1 MTDSIIKKAYDKI
14 TSAIRTCFRRFPA
27 TVSFVLALTCLLCYY
42 VAVEGEFP
50 DKKLFIITIYYLSV
64 GALLSLSLHL
74 WSEEVKNKTRKVVV
88 HTVANVLLLADS
100 IMLYYLQTDKYNIEI
115 GIAHGAA
122 IFSLWLSLFF
132 LSFFKEKDDIPS
144 WNFAIRGF
152 KSFIIANIL
161 GGVMCSGISLL
172 VVSLNR
178 LFGIEIPY
186 ESYRYVSIFCNL
198 LLVIMLFIGFLP
210 QGEAKHD
217 NRPLPGNILTFAL
230 RYLFLPLT
238 AGYMAVLYIYGAK
251 ILVTWELPTG
261 WVSWLVTLLML
272 GCLIVEFCIYPVRKA
287 KAGKWD
293 EKIARWLP
301 ILILPLLLLMTVGII
316 RRFSDYGI
324 TINRLYII
332 TFNIWCYMV
341 CVVLFVT
348 RAKRISWIPISFAAV
363 FLITSVFPVNYTSIT
378 RNILHSDI
386 EKAFTQNGQNTL
398 PLTKEQYG
406 QWCAATPDK
415 EVAATTEKMDYM
427 EQSFG
432 RKSISDL
439 VKDDVNFEY
448 AITGFWHS
456 QDEDRFF
463 YGRVLPGTSIK
474 VPEGYGEFIG
484 VDKYIGNINVE
495 TGSDIIPIP
504 ISEIIEE
511 SSSDTLEIAVQQINK
526 LAEDEK
532 NGKYEM
538 QPVKAHSNT
547 KQHCII
553 ITAIGIKKSPGG
565 EITINT
571 IEGYLFKKQP

>member
-316 RRFSDYGI
+316 RRFCDYGI

-406 QWCAATPDK
+406 QWCAATPAK
-415 EVAATTEKMDYM
+415 EVAATTEKMEYM
-427 EQSFG
+427 ETNFG
-432 RKSISDL
+432 RGSISDL
-439 VKDDVNFEY
+439 IKENVNIDY
-448 AITGFWHS
+448 AIAVSGQS
-456 QDEDRFF
+456 RNEDR
-463 YGRVLPGTSIK
+463 YYYARVPQGTNIK

-484 VDKYIGNINVE
+484 VDKYINPINIK
-495 TGSDIIPIP
+495 TKSDIIPIP
-504 ISEIIEE
+504 VSEITDE
-511 SSSDTLEIAVQQINK
+511 SSDTLEIAVQQINK

-538 QPVKAHSNT
+538 QPIIARSDT

>member
-161 GGVMCSGISLL
+161 GGVMCGGISFL
-172 VVSLNR
+172 VMSLNR

-217 NRPLPGNILTFAL
+217 NRPLPGNILTFTL

-332 TFNIWCYMV
+332 TFNIWCYIV
-341 CVVLFVT
+341 CVGLFLT
-348 RAKRISWIPISFAAV
+348 KAKRISWIPISFAAV

-415 EVAATTEKMDYM
+415 EVAAATEKMEYM
-427 EQSFG
+427 ETNFG
-432 RKSISDL
+432 RGSISDL
-439 VKDDVNFEY
+439 IKENVNIDY
-448 AITGFWHS
+448 AIAVSGQS
-456 QDEDRFF
+456 RNEDR
-463 YGRVLPGTSIK
+463 YYYARVPQGTNIK

>member
-1 MTDSIIKKAYDKI
+1 MTDSIIKRAAGKI
-14 TSAIRTCFRRFPA
+14 TDAISSCFKRFPA

-50 DKKLFIITIYYLSV
+50 DQRLFLITIYYLSV
-64 GALLSLSLHL
+64 GTILTLTLHL
-74 WSEEVKNKTRKVVV
+74 WSEEVKSKIRKIFIQS
-88 HTVANVLLLADS
+88 VAHIALLADS
-100 IMLYYLQTDKYNIEI
+100 ITLYFVTAEKYSIEI

-122 IFSLWLSLFF
+122 IFSLWLTLFF

-198 LLVIMLFIGFLP
+198 LL
-210 QGEAKHD
+210 
-217 NRPLPGNILTFAL
+217 
-230 RYLFLPLT
+230 
-238 AGYMAVLYIYGAK
+238 AK

-316 RRFSDYGI
+316 RRFCDYGI

-448 AITGFWHS
+448 TITGFWHS

-484 VDKYIGNINVE
+484 VDKYINPINIK
-495 TGSDIIPIP
+495 TKSDIIPIP
-504 ISEIIEE
+504 VSEITDE
-511 SSSDTLEIAVQQINK
+511 SSDTLKIEVQQIEQIAK
-526 LAEDEK
+526 AEQ
-532 NGKYEM
+532 NGKDEM
-538 QPVKAHSNT
+538 QPIIARSDT